1 MGDMGD
7 EIAKSI
13 LKGFLIIGLIVAS
26 LAVGGYF
33 LIKYFIK

>member
-13 LKGFLIIGLIVAS
+13 VIGCLKIAAIIVIIIGVIAGLI
-26 LAVGGYF
+26 Y
-33 LIKYFIK
+33 II

>member
-13 LKGFLIIGLIVAS
+13 GLGCLRIVCIIITVIGAI
-26 LAVGGYF
+26 GI
-33 LIKYFIK
+33 IKCLLF